1 MTKQKLIFYLRIQKK
16 SEALF
21 FKKKREKIIVLAS
34 KIQQQNVVAMKMN
47 NVNLLYDS
55 KQFKSKKFLNL
66 LHLEKRKGSS
76 KSNYSQKMRSDNGTV
91 QMLNILILAI
101 ALWW

>member
-1 MTKQKLIFYLRIQKK
+1 
-16 SEALF
+16 
-21 FKKKREKIIVLAS
+21 
-34 KIQQQNVVAMKMN
+34 MN

-66 LHLEKRKGSS
+66 LHLETRKGSS